1 VSRLKPWAGASE
13 TGDGWL
19 TYNLVRNIA
28 RLLTALPNW
37 SNSPEAKEKAAE
49 CESGGFLFN
58 FKLLGVTT
66 G

>member
-1 VSRLKPWAGASE
+1 MAGLR
-13 TGDGWL
+13 TRWL
-19 TYNLVRNIA
+19 AYVQLGKK
-28 RLLTALPNW
+28 NW